1 VDGLCLSGWLYPKGP
16 DQCVAGAIHEDED
29 RPEYAPKDEQRSRAN
44 ERDPARKIQCDG
56 LGGELARNHVDE
68 GDRGKRQSQRQ
79 RVNSHARLDA
89 DRQEQGPNQPGQRG
103 LADPPQPET
112 GERNSELCG
121 RNGVIEMLDRGL
133 DRART
138 ASTLSDPDLDLRAA
152 NRNERKFSSDE
163 EGVGGNE
170 YNDPE
175 DTED

>member
-1 VDGLCLSGWLYPKGP
+1 
-16 DQCVAGAIHEDED
+16 
-29 RPEYAPKDEQRSRAN
+29 
-44 ERDPARKIQCDG
+44 
-56 LGGELARNHVDE
+56 
-68 GDRGKRQSQRQ
+68 
-79 RVNSHARLDA
+79 
-89 DRQEQGPNQPGQRG
+89 
-103 LADPPQPET
+103 
-112 GERNSELCG
+112 LCG